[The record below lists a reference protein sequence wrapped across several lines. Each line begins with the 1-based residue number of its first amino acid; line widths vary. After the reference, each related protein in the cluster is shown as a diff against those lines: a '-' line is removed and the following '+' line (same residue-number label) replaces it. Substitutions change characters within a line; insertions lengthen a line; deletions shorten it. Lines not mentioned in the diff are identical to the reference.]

1 MKVVML
7 SAHLLPKGPDLMPGD
22 VHEFDD
28 AEAERLI
35 SVKGARAL
43 TADEL
48 EAEAAKAAPP
58 AKAAAKGVDAPPATK

>member
-22 VHEFDD
+22 IHEFDD

-43 TADEL
+43 TAAEL
-48 EAEAAKAAPP
+48 EAEAAKAAPAKP
-58 AKAAAKGVDAPPATK
+58 APAEKPATK